1 MKMNTLFFTALLVL
15 LFSQRVFAEPEMV
28 FVEGGCF
35 QMGDFIGNGDDDE
48 RPAHEVCVGDFY
60 IGKYEVTQR
69 EWMEIMG
76 ENPSSFQGCDD
87 CPVENVSWKEIKKY
101 IKKLNKKASK
111 KYRFPTEA
119 EWEYA
124 ARSGGKEEQWA
135 GLDDEMSIADYA
147 WFEETSDAFETH
159 PVGKKT
165 PNGLGIYD
173 MSGNVSEFVW
183 DVYDKEYYK
192 ESPKDNPKG
201 DKHKRNYDRPL
212 VYRGGSCISGRWPLR
227 TTGRSGYKA
236 EVKSPF
242 CGFRLARS
250 VQ

>member
-1 MKMNTLFFTALLVL
+1 MKMNIFFFTALLVF
-15 LFSQRVFAEPEMV
+15 LFSQRVIAEPEMV

-35 QMGDFIGNGDDDE
+35 QMGDIFNKGDDDE
-48 RPAHEVCVGDFY
+48 RPVHEVCVDDYY
-60 IGKYEVTQR
+60 IGKYEVTQK
-69 EWMEIMG
+69 EWMEVMG
-76 ENPSSFQGCDD
+76 ENPSAQQDCDD
-87 CPVENVSWKEIKKY
+87 CPVENVSWKDIKKY
-101 IKKLNKKASK
+101 IKKLNKKTSK

-135 GLDDEMSIADYA
+135 GLSDEILLEDYA
-147 WFEETSDAFETH
+147 WLQNNSDAHIH
-159 PVGKKT
+159 PVGKKK

-183 DVYDKEYYK
+183 DVYDNGYYK

-201 DKHKRNYDRPL
+201 DKHKHDRPL
-212 VYRGGSCISGRWPLR
+212 VYRGGSCISGQWPLR
-227 TTGRSGYKA
+227 TTNRNGYKA

>member
-1 MKMNTLFFTALLVL
+1 MKLNILLIVALSVF
-15 LFSQRVFAEPEMV
+15 LFSQRVIADPEMV

-35 QMGDFIGNGDDDE
+35 QMGDTFGKGDDDE
-48 RPAHEVCVGDFY
+48 KPVHEVCVDDFY
-60 IGKYEVTQR
+60 IGKYEVMQR
-69 EWMEIMG
+69 EWVEIMG
-76 ENPSSFQGCDD
+76 ENPSSYQDCDD

-101 IKKLNKKASK
+101 IKKLNRKSDK

-124 ARSGGKEEQWA
+124 ARSGGKEEMWA
-135 GLDDEMSIADYA
+135 GLSDEILLEGYA
-147 WFEETSDAFETH
+147 WFEENSNAQTH

-183 DVYDKEYYK
+183 DVYDKWYYK
-192 ESPKDNPKG
+192 ESPKDDPKG
-201 DKHKRNYDRPL
+201 PKHKHKYDRPL

-227 TTGRSGYKA
+227 TASRNAYRQK
-236 EVKSPF
+236 VKSPF
-242 CGFRLARS
+242 CGFRLAS
-250 VQ
+250 SSQ